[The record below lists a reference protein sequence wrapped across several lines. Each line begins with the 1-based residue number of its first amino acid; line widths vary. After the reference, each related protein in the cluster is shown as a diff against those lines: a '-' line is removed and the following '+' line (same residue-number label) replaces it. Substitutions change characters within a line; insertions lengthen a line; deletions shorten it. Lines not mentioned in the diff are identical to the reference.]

1 MSIGQELLNVP
12 MGDMIRQMAFAIADG
27 QTKLDENSMNTA
39 EMMGGLTT
47 VYDEKGNVSFDDSR
61 VFFGYEYMSLAEAV
75 SYAIMDDAMTG
86 TLDDDEANSLFAMV
100 KKIATTFGVTIGGSR
115 GAPTIPN
122 TDVTKPDGTK
132 VKAPDLEIRM
142 PTRMSMMELGF
153 APTFYQFVDT
163 IIEVKIAIKI
173 TRDRSYTSTRTNKN
187 SSVDSSS
194 RRKRSFFGTKRSS
207 SYARNVAT
215 SQVDATYSNRYSYS
229 AEGASI
235 LRTKIMP
242 VPVPTALEDR
252 IQSFIQTE
260 EARREAAL
268 EARRAADAPGGD

>member
-86 TLDDDEANSLFAMV
+86 TLDNDEANSLFAMV
-100 KKIATTFGVTIGGSR
+100 KKIATTFGVTIGGTR
-115 GAPTIPN
+115 DAPTIPN
-122 TDVTKPDGTK
+122 SDVTTPDGQT
-132 VKAPDLEIRM
+132 VKAPELEIRM

-153 APTFYQFVDT
+153 GPTFYQFVDT

-173 TRDRSYTSTRTNKN
+173 TRDRSFTRTQKARKN
-187 SSVDSSS
+187 AVNSASS
-194 RRKRSFFGTKRSS
+194 RKRSFWGTKRSS

-242 VPVPTALEDR
+242 VPLPTALEER
-252 IQSFIQTE
+252 IQSYIETE
-260 EARREAAL
+260 EERREAAL
-268 EARRAADAPGGD
+268 EARKAAEGGGS

>member
-1 MSIGQELLNVP
+1 MGIGQELLNVP

-27 QTKLDENSMNTA
+27 QSRLDENSINTA

-86 TLDDDEANSLFAMV
+86 TLDDEEAHSLFEMV
-100 KKIATTFGVTIGGSR
+100 KKIATTFGVTIGGTR
-115 GAPTIPN
+115 ETPQIPN
-122 TDVTKPDGTK
+122 TDVTTPDGQT
-132 VKAPDLEIRM
+132 VRAPDLEIRM

-153 APTFYQFVDT
+153 GPTFYQFVDT

-173 TRDRSYTSTRTNKN
+173 TRDRSFTRTTKAKKA
-187 SSVDSSS
+187 DIRSSS
-194 RRKRSFFGTKRSS
+194 RRKRSFWGTKRSS
-207 SYARNVAT
+207 SYGRNVAT

-242 VPVPTALEDR
+242 VPLPSALEDR
-252 IQSFIQTE
+252 IQSYIETE

-268 EARRAADAPGGD
+268 EARRQEEGDGD

>member
-1 MSIGQELLNVP
+1 
-12 MGDMIRQMAFAIADG
+12 
-27 QTKLDENSMNTA
+27 
-39 EMMGGLTT
+39 
-47 VYDEKGNVSFDDSR
+47 
-61 VFFGYEYMSLAEAV
+61 
-75 SYAIMDDAMTG
+75 
-86 TLDDDEANSLFAMV
+86 
-100 KKIATTFGVTIGGSR
+100 
-115 GAPTIPN
+115 
-122 TDVTKPDGTK
+122 
-132 VKAPDLEIRM
+132 M

-173 TRDRSYTSTRTNKN
+173 TRDRSYTRTRTNKD
-187 SSVDSSS
+187 SSVDSSAKQKRSIFFNS
-194 RRKRSFFGTKRSS
+194 RRRSRSFGVGTSS

-252 IQSFIQTE
+252 IQSFIETE

-268 EARRAADAPGGD
+268 EARRAADAPDGD

>member
-27 QTKLDENSMNTA
+27 QTKLDENSINTA

-61 VFFGYEYMSLAEAV
+61 VFFGYEYMTLAEAV

-86 TLDDDEANSLFAMV
+86 RLDEDEANSLFAMV
-100 KKIATTFGVTIGGSR
+100 KKIATTFGVTIGGTS
-115 GAPTIPN
+115 ATPSIPN
-122 TDVTKPDGTK
+122 TDVTTPDGRT

-173 TRDRSYTSTRTNKN
+173 TRETSFGSTRTKKD
-187 SSVDSSS
+187 SSVDSASK
-194 RRKRSFFGTKRSS
+194 RKRSFFGTRRSS
-207 SYARNVAT
+207 SYERNVST
-215 SQVDATYSNRYSYS
+215 SQVDATYSNKYSYS

-252 IQSFIQTE
+252 IQSFIETE

-268 EARRAADAPGGD
+268 AARRAADAPDGG

>member
-27 QTKLDENSMNTA
+27 QAKLDENSINTA

-47 VYDEKGNVSFDDSR
+47 VYDAEGNVTFDDSR
-61 VFFGYEYMSLAEAV
+61 VFFGYEYMTLAEAV
-75 SYAIMDDAMTG
+75 AYAIMDDAVTGALDETEAVKLLDLVKKVAQQLHGINITG
-86 TLDDDEANSLFAMV
+86 TDGQSMIDGMTDEQ
-100 KKIATTFGVTIGGSR
+100 KR
-115 GAPTIPN
+115 
-122 TDVTKPDGTK
+122 
-132 VKAPDLEIRM
+132 LEIRV
-142 PTRMSMMELGF
+142 PTRLSMMELGF

-173 TRDRSYTSTRTNKN
+173 TRTSEYTHTRRNRD

-194 RRKRSFFGTKRSS
+194 RRKRSFWGTSRSS
-207 SYARNVAT
+207 SYSRDVAT
-215 SQVDATYSNRYSYS
+215 SQVDATYANKYSYS

-235 LRTKIMP
+235 LRTKIVP

-252 IQSFIQTE
+252 IQSFMQTE
-260 EARREAAL
+260 EARREANL
-268 EARRAADAPGGD
+268 EKRRTEFGLTNG